1 MCCESAW
8 GTIEMPL
15 EEEVP
20 GVFFPKEGSAEPEP
34 SAAVTQTCE
43 PLSQR
48 QEHPVSVMLLLLLGG
63 QPGA

>member
-1 MCCESAW
+1 
-8 GTIEMPL
+8 MPL

-20 GVFFPKEGSAEPEP
+20 GVLFPKEGSAEPEP
-34 SAAVTQTCE
+34 AAVTHTCE

-48 QEHPVSVMLLLLLGG
+48 QEHPISVMLLLLLGG